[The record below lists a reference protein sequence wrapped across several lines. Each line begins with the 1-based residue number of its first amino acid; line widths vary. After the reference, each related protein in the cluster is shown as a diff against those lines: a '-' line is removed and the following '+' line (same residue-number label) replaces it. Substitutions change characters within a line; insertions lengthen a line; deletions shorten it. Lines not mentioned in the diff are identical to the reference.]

1 MLPKEK
7 IKFLESENSFLKSD
21 INIKQKMIDS
31 ILELNSHLL
40 NHQRCW
46 VSENANNEIYQKR
59 IENKE
64 KKLMKS
70 PGKNK
75 NRGSNRNNMNVTA
88 RKQNDQHSQNKDKNE
103 VRETLKKDIIIIH
116 DSMIEYMN
124 GWGISRSSSVKIR
137 SHPGA
142 TTEDIIDY
150 IRPTAQKNPKM
161 MVIRS
166 GTNDI
171 TNKVNILEKIRKV
184 INAIKENEANDEIEI
199 VLSSVIHQDLED
211 GINELNKKR

>member
-1 MLPKEK
+1 
-7 IKFLESENSFLKSD
+7 
-21 INIKQKMIDS
+21 
-31 ILELNSHLL
+31 
-40 NHQRCW
+40 
-46 VSENANNEIYQKR
+46 
-59 IENKE
+59 
-64 KKLMKS
+64 MKS

-150 IRPTAQKNPKM
+150 IRPAAQKTPKM

-171 TNKVNILEKIRKV
+171 TNKVNTLEKIRKV
-184 INAIKENEANDEIEI
+184 INAIKENEANDNIEI

>member
-1 MLPKEK
+1 
-7 IKFLESENSFLKSD
+7 
-21 INIKQKMIDS
+21 
-31 ILELNSHLL
+31 
-40 NHQRCW
+40 
-46 VSENANNEIYQKR
+46 
-59 IENKE
+59 
-64 KKLMKS
+64 MKS

-103 VRETLKKDIIIIH
+103 VRETPKKDIIIIG

-124 GWGISRSSSVKIR
+124 GWGTSRSSSVKIR

-142 TTEDIIDY
+142 TTEDLIDY
-150 IRPTAQKNPKM
+150 IRPTARKKAKM
-161 MVIRS
+161 MVICS

-171 TNKVNILEKIRKV
+171 TNKVNTLEKIRKV

-199 VLSSVIHQDLED
+199 VLSSIIHQDDQDLED
-211 GINELNKKR
+211 KINELNKKH

>member
-1 MLPKEK
+1 ML
-7 IKFLESENSFLKSD
+7 
-21 INIKQKMIDS
+21 
-31 ILELNSHLL
+31 LL
-40 NHQRCW
+40 
-46 VSENANNEIYQKR
+46 
-59 IENKE
+59 
-64 KKLMKS
+64 
-70 PGKNK
+70 G
-75 NRGSNRNNMNVTA
+75 

-116 DSMIEYMN
+116 DSIIEYMN

-150 IRPTAQKNPKM
+150 IRPTAQKIPKM
-161 MVIRS
+161 MVICS

-184 INAIKENEANDEIEI
+184 INAIKENEANGKIEI
-199 VLSSVIHQDLED
+199 VSSSVIHQDLED

>member
-1 MLPKEK
+1 
-7 IKFLESENSFLKSD
+7 
-21 INIKQKMIDS
+21 
-31 ILELNSHLL
+31 
-40 NHQRCW
+40 
-46 VSENANNEIYQKR
+46 
-59 IENKE
+59 
-64 KKLMKS
+64 MKS

-171 TNKVNILEKIRKV
+171 TNKVNTLEKIRKV
-184 INAIKENEANDEIEI
+184 INAIKENEANYEIEV
-199 VLSSVIHQDLED
+199 VLSSVIHQDDQDLED
-211 GINELNKKR
+211 EINELNKTR